1 MLTLFITE
9 VTNPVSYPRLT
20 SHSRLLHLPPH
31 LPPGVLGWPYQRNWS
46 WLRKGRADAVKETME
61 INHALWLMKLG
72 ARYGKSQWRYIF
84 INWIF
89 SYTTI
94 SIWLGLSVLGEGF
107 AILGSS
113 LNLLFTLFGRMS
125 PGSCAGCPPGSGRVL
140 PLLYDQVSDD
150 GGISWHSISPWKLL
164 HRIQAREWCRKTQLV
179 QKNRRYVP
187 DWVVRMLISIF
198 GLGLFS
204 FSQAW

>member
-1 MLTLFITE
+1 
-9 VTNPVSYPRLT
+9 
-20 SHSRLLHLPPH
+20 
-31 LPPGVLGWPYQRNWS
+31 
-46 WLRKGRADAVKETME
+46 ME
-61 INHALWLMKLG
+61 IKHALWLMKLG
-72 ARYGKSQWRYIF
+72 AGYGKSQLRYIF

-179 QKNRRYVP
+179 QKDRRYVP